1 MEQEK
6 MLPWKN
12 WEVVK
17 LIGRGTYGDVYEI
30 QKKNAGYST
39 KAALKIIH
47 VSLDEQKKRE
57 LESEKVSLNS
67 YLQET
72 QSSVVSEI
80 YIMESLKSASHI
92 VTIED
97 YEIQEEKDGWTL
109 FIRMELLKSLVQL
122 QSERNFTKGEVL
134 KLGMDLC
141 EGLQAC
147 WRKGVI
153 HRDIKPANIFISEFG
168 DYKLGDFGISRQ
180 LEHTM
185 AGSTRAGTESYM
197 APEVF
202 YGKTYDATVDIY
214 SLGIVLY
221 RLANR
226 GKLPFVSQDTDT
238 VSYNEVIRAKQKRL
252 DGGIFPDPAA
262 GGKKLGD
269 ILRKACAFDSEDRYQ
284 SPQEMYEE
292 LKKLLQSY
300 DQKQKNEEI
309 ANVSE
314 KKGAEEDIQFFTA
327 PEDAAIEDEP
337 VKDIPAKPDIGK
349 KPDTVKPEKA
359 PELQKR
365 SGKLPVIAA
374 ILCVVGIVTAAGGYM
389 KTADSQK
396 AEQKETQEVSV
407 TAVPTVI
414 LTQTPI
420 PTVMPTVEV
429 SPTETAREENS
440 QDTGES
446 EENDWFNNL
455 EQEEN
460 DWFDDW
466 NYNESGNKIN

>member
-12 WEVVK
+12 WEVVR

-30 QKKNAGYST
+30 RKENAGYST

-47 VSLDEQKKRE
+47 VSLDEQKRRE

-80 YIMESLKSASHI
+80 YIMESLKSAPHI

-122 QSERNFTKGEVL
+122 QGEKNFTKGEVL

-147 WRKGVI
+147 WKKGVI

-168 DYKLGDFGISRQ
+168 DYKLGDFGISKQ

-214 SLGIVLY
+214 SLGVVLY
-221 RLANR
+221 RLANG

-252 DGGIFPDPAA
+252 DGEIFPDPAA

-269 ILRKACAFDSEDRYQ
+269 ILRKACAFDPKDRYQ

-300 DQKQKNEEI
+300 DQNQKNEEI
-309 ANVSE
+309 AKVSE
-314 KKGAEEDIQFFTA
+314 KKDAEEDIQFFTA
-327 PEDAAIEDEP
+327 PEDVTIEDDP
-337 VKDIPAKPDIGK
+337 VK
-349 KPDTVKPEKA
+349 TEKT
-359 PELQKR
+359 PELKKR
-365 SGKLPVIAA
+365 SVKLPVIAG
-374 ILCVVGIVTAAGGYM
+374 ILCAAGIVAAAGGYM
-389 KTADSQK
+389 KTANSQK

-407 TAVPTVI
+407 TAVPTVA
-414 LTQTPI
+414 LTQTPT
-420 PTVMPTVEV
+420 PTVIPTVEV

-446 EENDWFNNL
+446 EENDWFNDL
-455 EQEEN
+455 EQEET

-466 NYNESGNKIN
+466 KYNESGNKIN